1 MEIILFGILI
11 QSYLGPGYPAVKMI
25 HVADSLGAK
34 QSPSSGAE
42 LWTPL
47 NVVPGVILNE
57 LHTINSNY
65 TEGLHE
71 FNEPV
76 CPGEYIVRGC
86 A

>member
-1 MEIILFGILI
+1 VEIILFGILI
-11 QSYLGPGYPAVKMI
+11 QSYLGPLYPAVKMI
-25 HVADSLGAK
+25 RVADSLGAK
-34 QSPSSGAE
+34 QPPPSGTE
-42 LWTPL
+42 PWTPL

-71 FNEPV
+71 LDVPG
-76 CPGEYIVRGC
+76 CPGEYIVHGC